1 MTPETRTVSLGD
13 RSYDIFFDRNIYP
26 AMAEWIRRF
35 HPGKSVHVVTDRN
48 VASIYGDD
56 IRRWLAGNPH
66 ELLVLPAGEEHKTL
80 STVGRIYGFLAE
92 GHAGRDSLVVAFG
105 GGVVG
110 DLAGFAAA
118 TFLRGVS
125 FLQVPTTLLAQVDSS
140 VGGKTGFN
148 LPEGKNLVGAF
159 HQPQAVFIDDAFLV
173 TLDDR
178 NLHAG
183 LAEVVKSGLAGDE
196 ELWDRLAERGSR
208 WRSFAGDDWQWL
220 VRRAVAFKASVV
232 EKDERESSM
241 RKILNAGHT
250 VGHAL
255 EQAGGYGRLLHGEAV
270 AMGLAW
276 EAVLGRRLGVTEEG
290 TVEEILSLLRRMG
303 YELDV
308 PGIPLASISS
318 ALGMDKKRVVSDV
331 DLPLVVRPGTCEI
344 RRLPLEE
351 VRREL
356 SGIRSEIR
364 DRAADQAS
372 EQREAGPGD
381 MRETV
386 RILERRVAAN
396 PRDDRAITAL
406 AEAYRKSGNAAA
418 AWEAIQ
424 EVLGRDPSDPAAQR
438 VAAELERSLP
448 AGPAVPEPPP
458 GMPPLENLLVVGE
471 DAYRI
476 RVADAVVPLGEE
488 GAELRPSGRP
498 AAAGPAESAA
508 PPETIR
514 VEPIAVPEGAAPAS
528 EEAASSPEK
537 ATPAGEGKAQASPA
551 PVDDLPSPSVRT
563 VTLADV
569 YWAQGER
576 EVARGIV
583 RRILEED
590 PGNERARAWMAQ
602 HGKEDPVESA
612 LGTFL
617 EKTAKEY
624 GYDLSRY
631 H

>member
-1 MTPETRTVSLGD
+1 MTPETLTVTLGD

-26 AMAEWIRRF
+26 VMTEWIRRF
-35 HPGKSVHVVTDRN
+35 HAGKSVHVVTDRN

-66 ELLVLPAGEEHKTL
+66 DLLVLPAGEEYKTL
-80 STVGRIYGFLAE
+80 STVGRIYEFLAE
-92 GHAGRDSLVVAFG
+92 GNAGRDSLVVAFG

-125 FLQVPTTLLAQVDSS
+125 FIQVPTTLLAQVDSS

-159 HQPQAVFIDDAFLV
+159 HQPRAVFIDDEFLV

-178 NLHAG
+178 NLRAG
-183 LAEVVKSGLAGDE
+183 LAEVVKSGLAGDAD
-196 ELWDRLAERGSR
+196 LWERLVERGGR
-208 WRSFAGDDWQWL
+208 WRSFAGEDWRWL

-232 EKDERESSM
+232 EKDERESSV
-241 RKILNAGHT
+241 RKILNLGHT
-250 VGHAL
+250 IGHAL
-255 EQAGGYGRLLHGEAV
+255 EAAGGYGRLLHGEAV

-276 EAVLGRRLGVTEEG
+276 EAVLGRRLGVTEEAAVEG
-290 TVEEILSLLRRMG
+290 TLSLLGRMG

-331 DLPLVVRPGTCEI
+331 DLPLVVRPGTCGI

-356 SGIRSEIR
+356 AGVRSEIR
-364 DRAADQAS
+364 DRAAGRAA
-372 EQREAGPGD
+372 EPGEAGAAD

-386 RILERRVAAN
+386 QILERRVAAN
-396 PRDDRAITAL
+396 PRDNRAITAL

-438 VAAELERSLP
+438 VAAELERTLSAEP
-448 AGPAVPEPPP
+448 APPEPPQ
-458 GMPPLENLLVVGE
+458 GTLPLENLLVVGE
-471 DAYRI
+471 EAYRI

-488 GAELRPSGRP
+488 GVELRPPEQRP
-498 AAAGPAESAA
+498 AEAGETPAQPEEAAPAAGEAA
-508 PPETIR
+508 PPPE
-514 VEPIAVPEGAAPAS
+514 EPG
-528 EEAASSPEK
+528 
-537 ATPAGEGKAQASPA
+537 PAGEERVQAPSAPA
-551 PVDDLPSPSVRT
+551 DALPSPSVRT
-563 VTLADV
+563 VTLADL

-576 EVARGIV
+576 AIARSIV
-583 RRILEED
+583 QRILEED
-590 PGNERARAWMAQ
+590 PGNERARAWMSK
-602 HGKEDPVESA
+602 HGKEDPVESE